1 MSLSKIDELE
11 EILEEEG
18 YTELLMACKSILGS
32 DGSETGVCISVNEDA
47 MKETMNISKVYWL
60 KHKIVILE
68 NIEIFEEKCQE
79 LGLKID
85 TFIDTINKDVK
96 KVESIL

>member
-1 MSLSKIDELE
+1 MSLSKINELE

-32 DGSETGVCISVNEDA
+32 DGSENGVCISVNEDE
-47 MKETMNISKVYWL
+47 MKETINVSKVYWL

-68 NIEIFEEKCQE
+68 NIEIFQEKCQE
-79 LGLKID
+79 LGLDVNK
-85 TFIDTINKDVK
+85 FIDGINKDVK